1 MNAVITVEDFGGA
14 DEVKKFYD
22 EWNKE
27 FKEELIE
34 CWNGDSDEWYEEDLE
49 EYIDDAIYRSVDD
62 SEEFLPIAV
71 LEKTDKDW
79 EISDEVK
86 KIAKESCNECLNK
99 KSC

>member
-1 MNAVITVEDFGGA
+1 MNVVITVEDFGGA

-34 CWNGDSDEWYEEDLE
+34 CWNEDSDDWYEEDLE
-49 EYIDDAIYRSVDD
+49 EYIDDAILRSVDD

-79 EISDEVK
+79 EISCEVE
-86 KIAKESCNECLNK
+86 KIAKKSCNECLNK